1 MADPISTSTTATVAV
16 TSAGALSIF
25 LPGID
30 PGAMLGAFAGA
41 AVFVLNSDELGTVK
55 KLGFLVASIVA
66 GLLSAPL
73 AASLIAQA
81 LPTNTEVSHAV
92 GALVA
97 SAVVVKLLL
106 ALIRLA
112 DNSDRLGAIF
122 KGITGASGNSGTNG
136 KGGNQP

>member
-1 MADPISTSTTATVAV
+1 MAEPISTSSTATLAV
-16 TSAGALSIF
+16 TGAGALSIL
-25 LPGID
+25 LPGVD
-30 PGAMLGAFAGA
+30 PGAVLGAFAGA
-41 AVFVLNSDELGTVK
+41 AVFVLNSGELGTVK
-55 KLGFLVASIVA
+55 KLGFLAASIVA

-73 AASLIAQA
+73 AAALIARA
-81 LPTNTEVSHAV
+81 LPSNTEVSHAV

-122 KGITGASGNSGTNG
+122 KGITGSSGNSD
-136 KGGNQP
+136 KGGNP

>member
-1 MADPISTSTTATVAV
+1 MAEPISTSSTATVAV
-16 TSAGALSIF
+16 TGVGALSIL
-25 LPGID
+25 LPGVD
-30 PGAMLGAFAGA
+30 PGAVLGAFAGA
-41 AVFVLNSDELGTVK
+41 AVFVLNSGDLGTLK

-73 AASLIAQA
+73 AAALIAKA
-81 LPTNTEVSHAV
+81 LPANTEVSHAV
-92 GALVA
+92 GSLVA

-106 ALIRLA
+106 AMIRLA

-122 KGITGASGNSGTNG
+122 KGMTGNSD

>member
-1 MADPISTSTTATVAV
+1 MAEPISTGSTATVAV
-16 TSAGALSIF
+16 TGVGALSIL
-25 LPGID
+25 LPGVD
-30 PGAMLGAFAGA
+30 PGAVLGAFAGA
-41 AVFVLNSDELGTVK
+41 AVFVLNSGDLGTFK

-73 AASLIAQA
+73 AAALLAKA
-81 LPTNTEVSHAV
+81 LPANTEVSHAV

-112 DNSDRLGAIF
+112 DNGDRLGAIF
-122 KGITGASGNSGTNG
+122 KGMSGTSD

>member
-1 MADPISTSTTATVAV
+1 MAEPISTSTTATLAV
-16 TSAGALSIF
+16 TSVGALSIF
-25 LPGID
+25 LPGVD
-30 PGAMLGAFAGA
+30 PGAVLGAFAGA
-41 AVFVLNSDELGTVK
+41 AVFVLNSGELGTVK

-73 AASLIAQA
+73 SAALIAKA
-81 LPTNTEVSHAV
+81 LPTNTEVSQAV

-112 DNSDRLGAIF
+112 DNGDRLGAIF
-122 KGITGASGNSGTNG
+122 KGGID

>member
-1 MADPISTSTTATVAV
+1 MAEPISTGSTATLAV
-16 TSAGALSIF
+16 TGVGALSIL
-25 LPGID
+25 LPGVD
-30 PGAMLGAFAGA
+30 PGAVLGAFAGA
-41 AVFVLNSDELGTVK
+41 AVFVLNSGELGTFK
-55 KLGFLVASIVA
+55 KLGFLAASIVA

-73 AASLIAQA
+73 AAALLAKA
-81 LPTNTEVSHAV
+81 LPTNTEVSKAV

-122 KGITGASGNSGTNG
+122 KGLTSNG
-136 KGGNQP
+136 DKGGQA

>member
-1 MADPISTSTTATVAV
+1 MAEPISTSSTATLAV
-16 TSAGALSIF
+16 TGAGALSIL
-25 LPGID
+25 LPGVD
-30 PGAMLGAFAGA
+30 PGAVLGAFAGA
-41 AVFVLNSDELGTVK
+41 AVFVLNSGELGTVK
-55 KLGFLVASIVA
+55 KLGFLAASIVA

-73 AASLIAQA
+73 AAALIARV
-81 LPTNTEVSHAV
+81 LPSNTEVSQAV

-122 KGITGASGNSGTNG
+122 KGISGNSD
-136 KGGNQP
+136 KGGNP

>member
-1 MADPISTSTTATVAV
+1 MAEPISTSSTATLAV
-16 TSAGALSIF
+16 TGAGALSIL
-25 LPGID
+25 LPGVD
-30 PGAMLGAFAGA
+30 PGAVLGAFAGA
-41 AVFVLNSDELGTVK
+41 AVFVLNSGELGTVK

-73 AASLIAQA
+73 AAALIARA
-81 LPTNTEVSHAV
+81 LPSNTEVSHAV

-122 KGITGASGNSGTNG
+122 KGITGSSGNSD
-136 KGGNQP
+136 KGGNP